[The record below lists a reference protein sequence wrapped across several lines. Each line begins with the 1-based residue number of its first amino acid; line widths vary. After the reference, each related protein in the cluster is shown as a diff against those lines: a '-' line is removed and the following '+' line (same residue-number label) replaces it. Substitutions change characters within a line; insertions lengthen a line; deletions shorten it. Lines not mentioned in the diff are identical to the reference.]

1 MESQARGKPHRI
13 AIVGSG
19 ISALASA
26 HLLARAGHSITLF
39 EKDSRIGG
47 HTHTHSIETPSGTY
61 SVDTGF
67 IVFNDWTY
75 PNFIKLMNSL
85 GVKSQ
90 DSAMSFSVKAEETGL
105 EYNGTSLNS
114 LFAQRRNL
122 FRPSFHAMI
131 RDILRFNRESPK
143 VLEPGHPDQ
152 NDTLDEYL
160 VKHRYR
166 LEFREHYLIP
176 MGAAIWS
183 ASKEQMASTPIEFFV
198 RFFKNHGMLSVDDR
212 PVWRVLRGGSSSYL
226 APLCEAF
233 RSGIRTNAEVLS
245 LSRTADSCQ
254 LRFRQGDETGL
265 ETFDRVILACHSN
278 QALRILSDPSDAERS
293 ILGAI
298 SYQPNSAILHTD
310 TSVLPK
316 RKLAWAA
323 WNYFLPEK
331 TSGPVALTYN
341 MNILQSIRAPETFCV
356 SLNLDQQIDPA
367 KILRRMNYEHPIFNQ
382 AATLA
387 QSRWSEISGVNRTHY
402 AGAYWGFGFHEDGV
416 KSAIRVADQFG
427 VAFSP

>member
-131 RDILRFNRESPK
+131 RDILRFNRESPQ

-160 VKHRYR
+160 AKHRYR

-212 PVWRVLRGGSSSYL
+212 PVWRVLQGGSSIYL
-226 APLCEAF
+226 APLCEPF

-331 TSGPVALTYN
+331 ASGPVALTYN